1 MKTITMLLDE
11 ASNIIKEHEQKRIAN
26 GDEFNI
32 FKITGIQ
39 SDEVKMCRMLAE
51 IIDPMGSHNQ
61 GLFFIRSFVKD
72 VLNIDLT
79 EHELNTAK
87 VYVEYHTGADRRID
101 IAIVTNKRFVPIEVK
116 IYAEDQA
123 RQCKDYYDFALS
135 QNKPEQSKVYY
146 LTLDGHLPQK
156 SGTVGLTPLE
166 DDGIIVGYD
175 EIIAISFKNEIY
187 SWLEKCLEEKELS
200 EKNLLRA
207 NIEQF
212 AYVLGELS
220 GSMTKKQDEE
230 ITKLISSDSDKFAA
244 ACAIAENVQEA
255 KKEKLLDLFSRIE
268 FKLNLHGFPYETVND
283 KNSYKYNNY
292 EAIEKFYG
300 GRKTWPSLTYRY
312 KEIDDTKEIWL
323 RVEVDYNLYCGFVLV
338 ENNENTLDAS
348 EYHELIK
355 EHIETPHGFEDENWW
370 FYWEYLLNDDMKS
383 APNFIN
389 TNDVMIKLFDK
400 EYCGWFVDRCAE
412 RIIEL
417 TKEMKLK

>member
-1 MKTITMLLDE
+1 MLLNE
-11 ASNIIKEHEQKRIAN
+11 ASKIIKEHEQNRIAN

-51 IIDPMGSHNQ
+51 IIDPMGTHNEGQ
-61 GLFFIRSFVKD
+61 FFIRSFVKK
-72 VLNIDLT
+72 VLYLDIA
-79 EHELNTAK
+79 EEELKTAK
-87 VYVEYHTGADRRID
+87 VYVEYHTGTDRRID
-101 IAIVTNKRFVPIEVK
+101 IAIVTNKRFIPIEVK
-116 IYAEDQA
+116 IYAEDQL

-135 QNKPEQSKVYY
+135 QKKPEQSKVYY

-156 SGTVGLTPLE
+156 SGTNDLTPIEE
-166 DDGIIVGYD
+166 DGNVVGYE
-175 EIIAISFKNEIY
+175 EIIAISFKNEVC
-187 SWLEKCLEEKELS
+187 SWLEKCLEAKELS
-200 EKNLLRA
+200 EKNMLRA

-212 AYVLGELS
+212 LYVLGELS
-220 GSMTKKQDEE
+220 GSMTKKLNQD
-230 ITKLISSDSDKFAA
+230 ISKLISGDSDKFAA
-244 ACAIAENVQEA
+244 ASAIAENIQEA

-268 FKLNLHGFPYETVND
+268 FKLNLQGFPYETVND

-312 KEIDDTKEIWL
+312 KEIDDAKEIWL

-338 ENNENTLDAS
+338 ENNENTLNAS

-355 EHIETPHGFEDENWW
+355 EHMEMPHGFENENWW
-370 FYWEYLLNDDMKS
+370 FYWEYLLNDNVDS
-383 APNFIN
+383 TPNFIN
-389 TNDVMIKLFDK
+389 TNDIMIKLFDR

-417 TKEMKLK
+417 TNEMKLK